1 MTEREQEREEF
12 QKEVEKLKAQLLNKE
27 KQGDSQGRL
36 QHEVGRPFWAVALN
50 HKDGWAAQLDAL
62 RLCKGG
68 VGGTAGCFETKGGV
82 VAQLDALRL
91 KVGWCHS

>member
-36 QHEVGRPFWAVALN
+36 QHEVGRPFWAVA
-50 HKDGWAAQLDAL
+50 AQP
-62 RLCKGG
+62 
-68 VGGTAGCFETKGGV
+68 
-82 VAQLDALRL
+82 
-91 KVGWCHS
+91 

>member
-36 QHEVGRPFWAVALN
+36 HHEVAWLFS
-50 HKDGWAAQLDAL
+50 D
-62 RLCKGG
+62 
-68 VGGTAGCFETKGGV
+68 V
-82 VAQLDALRL
+82 VSEL
-91 KVGWCHS
+91 